1 MDLLQQCAL
10 KFERLLFFEY
20 IILLGRKGK
29 TTEFVLSF
37 EQSDFHHLAGL
48 HKLKDNVRFQT
59 GKREHIYREILA
71 GQLTLSQAGRSAFF
85 HEMSPRLAPLINLE
99 SFLDSN
105 KTIFHYNSKLPSF
118 SSIKADYL
126 LENIDHDI
134 PVYLFL
140 SQRSGKSTQVCRT
153 FFPKGRID
161 YTLGQP
167 RCTLLCKEKRNLS
180 SGKTEILYNRLSK
193 NL

>member
-1 MDLLQQCAL
+1 MLSQKSC
-10 KFERLLFFEY
+10 
-20 IILLGRKGK
+20 RK
-29 TTEFVLSF
+29 
-37 EQSDFHHLAGL
+37 AGL
-48 HKLKDNVRFQT
+48 FLKSSWYFHFCFNNSTENIPVLNKTPESISYGNVRFQT